1 MTGKGTRFPT
11 SEGIAGGNVGSPPHC
26 YLVHTPA
33 GKNDPTSSGYT
44 IDELAGDKE
53 AIAWGEFPLMGED
66 VLYVGSSGGGGF
78 GDPLDRDPETVLN
91 DVRGA
96 LTSARD
102 AEEIYGVV
110 FNEAMTAVTKPRPQ
124 RGAMLSATR
133 V

>member
-1 MTGKGTRFPT
+1 M
-11 SEGIAGGNVGSPPHC
+11 
-26 YLVHTPA
+26 HTPA

-110 FNEAMTAVTKPRPQ
+110 FNEAMTAVDKT
-124 RGAMLSATR
+124 ATAARRDAIRNAR
-133 V
+133 VMSVAAE